1 MRSTERVL
9 IVTLMAAGGAIALA
23 VAHDAGIKSW
33 LDAKSYL
40 VAGVLGGFIAGW
52 LLTKVRK

>member
-23 VAHDAGIKSW
+23 VVHQAGIQSW
-33 LDAKSYL
+33 LDAKLYL
-40 VAGVLGGFIAGW
+40 VAGVLGG
-52 LLTKVRK
+52 